1 MVTSSSDDPDASDAC
16 AASREIVSA
25 ALDGE
30 ATTDEEAR
38 LDQHLLDCASCRRFH
53 DEAAA
58 LNRSVRFREPA
69 TDAAFVARVMADA
82 RPARLG
88 RGGWMRPVLAW
99 CAIVVGVQSFT
110 PLVLGVSDGATA
122 HTARHLGASG
132 LALAVGLLFA
142 AWRPHRAY
150 GLLPFVGALFG
161 ATVIAAVVDIF
172 DGDASAFAEST
183 HLAELIGIV
192 VLWMIAGSP
201 GREVLVSRLHRLH
214 VRARDPDR
222 HETEALGPTS

>member
-1 MVTSSSDDPDASDAC
+1 VVTSSFDGPAGPDAC
-16 AASREIVSA
+16 AAFLEVISA

-30 ATTDEEAR
+30 ATSAEEAR
-38 LDQHLLDCASCRRFH
+38 LDRHLAVCASCRRFH
-53 DEAAA
+53 DEVAA
-58 LNRSVRFREPA
+58 LNRSVRLRSPA
-69 TDAAFVARVMADA
+69 SDPAFVARVMADA

-99 CAIVVGVQSFT
+99 CAIVVGVQSFA
-110 PLVLGVSDGATA
+110 PLVFGDSDGASA

-132 LALAVGLLFA
+132 LALAVGLLYA

-161 ATVIAAVVDIF
+161 ATVIAAVVDMI

-201 GREVLVSRLHRLH
+201 GWQAVVNRLHRPLH
-214 VRARDPDR
+214 RPDGSVRRGSG
-222 HETEALGPTS
+222 ALGPTR

>member
-1 MVTSSSDDPDASDAC
+1 
-16 AASREIVSA
+16 
-25 ALDGE
+25 
-30 ATTDEEAR
+30 
-38 LDQHLLDCASCRRFH
+38 
-53 DEAAA
+53 
-58 LNRSVRFREPA
+58 VRFRSPVA
-69 TDAAFVARVMADA
+69 DPAFVARVMADA

-99 CAIVVGVQSFT
+99 CAIVVGVQSFA
-110 PLVLGVSDGATA
+110 PLVFGDSDGASA

-132 LALAVGLLFA
+132 LALAVGLLYA

-161 ATVIAAVVDIF
+161 ATLIAAVVDLI

-183 HLAELIGIV
+183 HLAELIGIA

-201 GREVLVSRLHRLH
+201 GWQAVVNRRHRPGLHRG
-214 VRARDPDR
+214 RSGRPG
-222 HETEALGPTS
+222 TEALGPTR

>member
-1 MVTSSSDDPDASDAC
+1 VVTSSFDGPAGPDTCTAFLEVIS
-16 AASREIVSA
+16 S

-30 ATTDEEAR
+30 ATSAEEA
-38 LDQHLLDCASCRRFH
+38 LLDRHLAGCASCRRFH

-58 LNRSVRFREPA
+58 LNRSVRLRSPA
-69 TDAAFVARVMADA
+69 SDPAFVARVMADA
-82 RPARLG
+82 HPARLG

-99 CAIVVGVQSFT
+99 CAIVVGVQSFA
-110 PLVLGVSDGATA
+110 PLVLGDSDGASS

-161 ATVIAAVVDIF
+161 ATVIAAIADMI

-201 GREVLVSRLHRLH
+201 GWQAVVNRLHRPPH
-214 VRARDPDR
+214 RR
-222 HETEALGPTS
+222 HRSHRRGTGALGPTR

>member
-1 MVTSSSDDPDASDAC
+1 VVTSTSDGPTGPDAC
-16 AASREIVSA
+16 ASFLDVISA

-30 ATTDEEAR
+30 ATIEEEAR
-38 LDQHLLDCASCRRFH
+38 LDRHLVGCASCRRFH
-53 DEAAA
+53 DEAAT
-58 LNRSVRFREPA
+58 LNRSVRLRSPA
-69 TDAAFVARVMADA
+69 VDPAFVARVMADA

-99 CAIVVGVQSFT
+99 CAIVVAVQSFV
-110 PLVLGVSDGATA
+110 PLVFGDSDGASA

-132 LALAVGLLFA
+132 LALAVGLLYA

-161 ATVIAAVVDIF
+161 ATVIAAVVDMI

-201 GREVLVSRLHRLH
+201 GRPAVVNRLLRLHRAH
-214 VRARDPDR
+214 RANGRG
-222 HETEALGPTS
+222 TGALGSTR